1 MPAVEVA
8 DITKKYS
15 RKQVLRGINFTAE
28 TGEQIAIIGRN
39 GCGKSTLLQIL
50 GGILRPDTGSVHYFS
65 SQGNFPDFGKY
76 CGYLPQDNP
85 LLEELTVQDNLSL
98 WSGRLGRP
106 EDALIDMFNLSDL
119 LKTPVRKLSGGMKRR
134 VSIACCLVLW
144 PPIMIMDEPTSSLD
158 YVYKSEIRSWMKE
171 YRKANGIIIA
181 ATHDDAEIAE
191 SSKILLLENG
201 VLSESGGVSQSGTPM
216 RF

>member
-1 MPAVEVA
+1 MPVVEVA
-8 DITKKYS
+8 GITKKYG
-15 RKQVLRGINFTAE
+15 RKPILRGIDFTAE

-39 GCGKSTLLQIL
+39 GSGKSTLLQIL
-50 GGILRPDTGSVHYFS
+50 GGLLKPDTGSIHYFS
-65 SQGNFPDFGKY
+65 SQGNFPDFAKY

-98 WSGRLGRP
+98 WSGRIGRP
-106 EDALIDMFNLSDL
+106 EEALINMFDLSDL

-144 PPIMIMDEPTSSLD
+144 PPVMIMDEPTASLD
-158 YVYKSEIRSWMKE
+158 YVYKRDIRNWMKE
-171 YRKANGIIIA
+171 YRASNGIIIT

-191 SSKILLLENG
+191 SSQVLLLEDG
-201 VLSESGGVSQSGTPM
+201 VLSGSGGISH
-216 RF
+216 